1 MVKQQ
6 YACLCAIFELA
17 LHLIRPLFCLDSLE
31 QALINRRG
39 TFKIFSHCVVDTF
52 SQLMRTTH
60 FCAVWKMMMMMRR
73 KDRETQKKPNKTEQ
87 Q

>member
-6 YACLCAIFELA
+6 YACLSATCGLA

-31 QALINRRG
+31 QALLNKRG
-39 TFKIFSHCVVDTF
+39 TLIFSRCVVDTF

-73 KDRETQKKPNKTEQ
+73 KNLETQKKPKKE
-87 Q
+87 